1 MIKYMFLYFQHREG
15 SSAAAVY
22 KCMVSFAHSSTQSS
36 PLVVGS
42 LSKQTALLLHQE
54 RAGLKACG
62 FCGRLSYGHN
72 PGQLP
77 VKRHIH
83 LYPAPVPTVRATD
96 HKPHQS
102 VCQLE
107 TQQDRIPHGWDP
119 PIHPVSVFYAQI
131 KKKRERE
138 TEMETEL
145 CYYGG
150 MWRPLAHHHSL
161 KPASFLWAPSVR
173 FISQLDPAF
182 LVHTLPRWKVGLASP
197 SSVFHPSFP
206 DKSQSEERQK
216 SRLRTSETDRN
227 QSTRTDSSPKSRAR
241 RMCAGLMRAWDCFVS
256 ALPISVGGRGM
267 LRGKH
272 FVVATLW

>member
-1 MIKYMFLYFQHREG
+1 MFLYYQHREG
-15 SSAAAVY
+15 SSAAAIY

-83 LYPAPVPTVRATD
+83 LYPAPVPTVRVTD

-107 TQQDRIPHGWDP
+107 TQQDRLPHGWDP
-119 PIHPVSVFYAQI
+119 PIHPSMFFMLKL
-131 KKKRERE
+131 KKKDRNGDRA
-138 TEMETEL
+138 L
-145 CYYGG
+145 LL
-150 MWRPLAHHHSL
+150 WRNV
-161 KPASFLWAPSVR
+161 KAS
-173 FISQLDPAF
+173 
-182 LVHTLPRWKVGLASP
+182 
-197 SSVFHPSFP
+197 
-206 DKSQSEERQK
+206 
-216 SRLRTSETDRN
+216 RTSSLPET
-227 QSTRTDSSPKSRAR
+227 SLAPLSP
-241 RMCAGLMRAWDCFVS
+241 
-256 ALPISVGGRGM
+256 
-267 LRGKH
+267 LRLIH
-272 FVVATLW
+272 

>member
-1 MIKYMFLYFQHREG
+1 MIEYMFLYFQHREG

-54 RAGLKACG
+54 RAELKACG

-83 LYPAPVPTVRATD
+83 LYPAPVPTVRVTD
-96 HKPHQS
+96 HNPHQS

-107 TQQDRIPHGWDP
+107 TQQDRILHGWDP

-131 KKKRERE
+131 KKKKKKRE
-138 TEMETEL
+138 
-145 CYYGG
+145 
-150 MWRPLAHHHSL
+150 
-161 KPASFLWAPSVR
+161 
-173 FISQLDPAF
+173 Q
-182 LVHTLPRWKVGLASP
+182 
-197 SSVFHPSFP
+197 
-206 DKSQSEERQK
+206 ERQK
-216 SRLRTSETDRN
+216 WRQSFVITAECEGPSHIITPWNQPRSSEPPP
-227 QSTRTDSSPKSRAR
+227 SDSS
-241 RMCAGLMRAWDCFVS
+241 VS
-256 ALPISVGGRGM
+256 WT
-267 LRGKH
+267 LRS
-272 FVVATLW
+272 